1 MSGISTGVGL
11 ISGINTAQL
20 LDQLMAIERRPIND
34 LQARVK
40 VLDTQRTMFLELS
53 AKLLAVR
60 NAVTG
65 FSKLNFFQRFS
76 AASTDESVL
85 SAVASEDA
93 AAGSTTLRVHSLVT
107 NHAVISRGF
116 ADADR
121 STVGVGTLSVEVGQ
135 GRVNPSTDLDSL
147 NGGEGVRRGV
157 ITITDRSGASAD
169 IDLTQTFT
177 IDDVLNAINA
187 AAEINVHASVT
198 GLASNGATGDR
209 IVIEDRSGGTGN
221 LIIADRIGRST
232 AADLGI
238 VANVAAARVDGA
250 DILGNSLSTS
260 LSALN
265 DGNDVDR
272 FAQGAQ
278 GDDLSFTTSYGN
290 FGVSLTD
297 VLRLSTDLR
306 AVNGGNGVRLGVIRI
321 TDRTGATA
329 DVDLTS
335 AKTVQD
341 VRDAINAAGLKVSAT
356 TVNSRFLVTD
366 TSDATGPSAKKLK
379 IEDVTGFAA
388 ADLGIAQ
395 EAGGDSING
404 RDIYRMATLGDLIRA
419 INFAPGNDSLVEAA
433 LSEDGNGIAL
443 RALGFDNQV
452 TVAAGQDSSGNVSG
466 AAGDLGLLNASF
478 NTNEPFQS
486 RRLLAGLDTVLL
498 KSLHG
503 GSGVQG
509 GVVSFTD
516 RLNQTA
522 TIDFSTAQTLQEV
535 VDQINADSTAALVA
549 SINEAGNGIV
559 IRDESSGNSPLTI
572 TDVSGTLAADL
583 GIAGTFDASAGNAVE
598 GGNLQ
603 LQYVSRQTRLSD
615 FNSGRGVTPGA
626 LRITDS
632 QGAVHVVNLDAN
644 LKTVGQ
650 VLDAINL
657 VTPPT
662 IRARINDTGDG
673 ILIADTTGGLLPLT
687 IANDSGSQTATD
699 LHLAGTAKPGQN
711 FIDGTLET
719 RIDVGP
725 ADSLN
730 DIVKKL
736 NNAGAGFTAAVVNDG
751 GGINPFSLTLTSNVS
766 GRRGELVIDT
776 AGLDLGLDTL
786 TKAQD
791 AVVSVGTSG
800 ASTPFL
806 IRSSTNKL
814 DGVVQGVSINLL
826 SAKDADVTLTVNQDV
841 DSVVEAIQG
850 FVDKYNDVQQTID
863 DDTSFNQDT
872 LQRGPLLGDSTVD
885 LIRGRMQRVISQPF
899 QGVSANVARLFSIG
913 LRLGADSR
921 LEFDEDKFRQ
931 AYEQS
936 PRQVE
941 ELFSKDK
948 TGFGVVL
955 QDSLDELTRNFDGVI
970 ARKDDL
976 LGDQQKVLNDRI
988 DALTVLLAAK
998 RNRLEVQFAGLE
1010 LTLASLQGQQNAL
1023 GTLSQLLST

>member
-20 LDQLMAIERRPIND
+20 IDQLMAIEQRPVND
-34 LQARVK
+34 LRARVK

-60 NAVTG
+60 NAVSG
-65 FSKLNFFQRFS
+65 FSKLNFFKRFS
-76 AASTDESVL
+76 AASTDENVL

-147 NGGEGVRRGV
+147 NGGEGVRRGA

-169 IDLTQTFT
+169 IDLTQAFT
-177 IDDVLNAINA
+177 IDDVLDAINA
-187 AAEINVHASVT
+187 AADINVHASVT
-198 GLASNGATGDR
+198 GVASNGATGDR
-209 IVIEDRSGGTGN
+209 IVIEDRSGGAGN

-238 VANVAAARVDGA
+238 VADVAADRVDGT
-250 DILGNSLSTS
+250 DVLGLSLSTF
-260 LSALN
+260 LSSLN
-265 DGNDVDR
+265 DGNGVDR

-329 DVDLTS
+329 DVDLTN

-341 VRDAINAAGLKVSAT
+341 VRDAINASGLKVSAT

-366 TSDATGPSAKKLK
+366 TSDTTGPNAKKLK
-379 IEDVTGFAA
+379 IEDVSGFAA

-395 EAGGDSING
+395 EVDGSSING

-419 INFAPGNDSLVEAA
+419 INFAPGNNSLVEAA
-433 LSEDGNGIAL
+433 LSGDGNGIAL

-452 TVAAGQDSSGNVSG
+452 TVTAGRDSSGTVSG
-466 AAGDLGLLNASF
+466 AGKDLGLLDASF
-478 NTNEPFQS
+478 TTNEPFESQ
-486 RRLLAGLDTVLL
+486 RLLGGLNTVLL
-498 KSLHG
+498 KSLKG

-516 RLNQTA
+516 RLNRTA
-522 TIDFSTAQTLQEV
+522 TIDFTTANTLQEV
-535 VDQINADSTAALVA
+535 IDRINADGTTSITASV
-549 SINEAGNGIV
+549 NEAGNGIV
-559 IRDESSGNSPLTI
+559 IREESSGNSPLVI
-572 TDVSGTLAADL
+572 SDVSGTLAADL
-583 GIAGTFDASAGNAVE
+583 GITGTFDPGSGNTVE

-603 LQYVSRQTRLSD
+603 LQYVSRQTSLSD
-615 FNSGRGVTPGA
+615 FNSGRGITFGT

-632 QGAVHVVNLDAN
+632 QGAAHVVTLDKS
-644 LKTVGQ
+644 LKNVGQ
-650 VLDAINL
+650 VIDEINR
-657 VTPPT
+657 VMPDT
-662 IRARINDTGDG
+662 IEARVNDTGDG
-673 ILIADTTGGLLPLT
+673 ILITDTTGGLLPLT
-687 IANDSGSQTATD
+687 IADENGGQTATD
-699 LHLAGTAKPGQN
+699 LHLAGTAKPGRN

-719 RIDVGP
+719 RIEVGP
-725 ADSLN
+725 ADSLS
-730 DIVKKL
+730 DIVRKL

-751 GGINPFSLTLTSNVS
+751 GGINPFSLTLTSAVS
-766 GRRGELVIDT
+766 GRRGELVIDS

-800 ASTPFL
+800 AGTPFL

-850 FVDKYNDVQQTID
+850 FVDKYNDVQKTID

-948 TGFGVVL
+948 TGFGAVL

-988 DALTVLLAAK
+988 DALNVLLAAK
-998 RNRLEVQFAGLE
+998 RNRLEAQFAGLE